1 MTTRE
6 TRSFEAGQAKRG
18 NMDRRWLAFSAC
30 VLASLT
36 NEVSGGALSLS
47 LRPAG
52 AELHASTAA
61 MQLVMTLSKLL
72 FGAFML
78 LGGVLG
84 DTYGRRRVLVYGCG
98 GVVVA
103 SVLAAFSLSAG
114 QLAVARALDGIAN
127 AAVGPLTLAL
137 VMSLF
142 PEDES
147 PRAIGLFLGLSALG
161 IALGPLAAGAVIQ
174 GFGWRAGFAAPG
186 LVGAVG
192 GLGVWLFAPEVK
204 GATRRRLDGVGALG
218 VAVAL
223 LALVFGVVGASSVG
237 WSNPRVLQS
246 LAVGAG
252 ALTAFVWWERR
263 VRDPLLDLSLFRSRP
278 LNAAL
283 VNGMLIALVMGGALL
298 PLLYFFQNVQG
309 LKPVPALLR
318 LVPMVVAAAVC
329 SPFVGG
335 LMARRGPR
343 PLILGG
349 LGLIAAGCAG
359 LAFLQTATP
368 YPPVLVALILIGAG
382 NIAVVTPVTEIVLGS
397 VPPDRS
403 GSAAALNNA
412 AIQVGGALGAATLT
426 SVFLDAAR
434 SDYAARLAPTG
445 LTVDR
450 IREITRAWR
459 QAVGESASTG
469 AKILPEGM
477 EDLFESSFRQAFTV
491 GVARVFAAAA
501 LVALVCA
508 LLAWIWIR
516 PRERESHA

>member
-1 MTTRE
+1 
-6 TRSFEAGQAKRG
+6 
-18 NMDRRWLAFSAC
+18 MDRRWIAFGAC

-52 AELHASTAA
+52 AELHAGAAA

-84 DTYGRRRVLVYGCG
+84 DSYGRRRVLVFGCAGIVAASALG
-98 GVVVA
+98 GLSA
-103 SVLAAFSLSAG
+103 SVG
-114 QLAVARALDGIAN
+114 QLAAARALDGMAN

-142 PEDES
+142 PEDQT

-161 IALGPLAAGAVIQ
+161 IALGPLAAGAVIDSL
-174 GFGWRAGFAAPG
+174 GWRAGFVAPALVAA
-186 LVGAVG
+186 LG
-192 GLGVWLFAPEVK
+192 GLGVWLFAPEVR
-204 GATRRRLDGVGALG
+204 GTARRRLDGVGALG

-223 LALVFGVVGASSVG
+223 LALVFGVVAASSAG

-252 ALTAFVWWERR
+252 ALVAFVWWERR
-263 VRDPLLDLSLFRSRP
+263 VADPLLDLSLFRSRP

-283 VNGMLIALVMGGALL
+283 LNGTLIALVMGGAIL

-309 LKPVPALLR
+309 MRPVPALLR
-318 LVPMVVAAAVC
+318 IVPLVVAAAVA

-335 LMARRGPR
+335 LVSRRGPR
-343 PLILGG
+343 PVILGG
-349 LGLIAAGCAG
+349 LALIVAGCAG
-359 LAFLQTATP
+359 MAFLRPGTP
-368 YPPVLVALILIGAG
+368 YPAVLAALVLVGAG

-397 VPPDRS
+397 VPAERA
-403 GSAAALNNA
+403 GGAAALNNA

-434 SDYAARLAPTG
+434 SDYAARLASTG
-445 LTVDR
+445 LGIER

-469 AKILPEGM
+469 AKVLPEGM
-477 EDLFESSFRQAFTV
+477 ERLFEDAFRQAFTV

-508 LLAWIWIR
+508 ILAWFGVR
-516 PRERESHA
+516 PGPMPGSGEVTDGRAVRR